1 MEQPE
6 RKRLKSS
13 FKPGPAPAPLPAGW
27 TEHTAPSGHK
37 YYYNPETKQSTYT
50 RPAAQTQPEPPPY
63 QSPAPGSYA
72 AQGYGAGYPG
82 QLLQNGYNTHGQ
94 HYPYPASAA
103 LQGYQDP
110 YNGGLQGQEQN
121 EQQSRKPFRSR
132 PQPED
137 RPKHKKVIPNCAPWV
152 LVYTKLGRRFVHNT
166 ESKES
171 FWKFPEDVMKA
182 VIEFDRLEL
191 DKKLGRGKDGND
203 GAATGANNMPVGDR
217 NRKRRSES
225 LQREDE
231 EAMAAELAAAEQ
243 EGEARPVSAVE
254 KRATGEVALDAGDE
268 SSEYEE
274 VEVTDTEGEGE
285 DEEAEANRPA
295 GEDAAAQDQPVE
307 FDEDDIAYQLA
318 AMGEDY
324 GLDPGEY
331 GEQGDEAWEE
341 GAEGLPLTDEDS
353 AALFHGYIIEDERY
367 TVLNSTKARR
377 EAYDAWTR
385 DRIVELRKARE
396 TVEKQD
402 PRIPYLALLA
412 AKATPKLYWPE
423 FKRKYKKEPPMR
435 DAKLADKERE
445 KLYRDHINRLKLP
458 QSQLK
463 SDLAALMKSLP
474 LSVLNKDVKVEQL
487 PKEML
492 KDLRYI
498 SLPAD
503 SRDPLIKAYIDTL
516 SPRPEGGETAEE
528 AAERERGK
536 KEREKR
542 EAALRERER
551 RVEEEKRK
559 RERDVRIGMAK
570 MREGERE
577 LERAMRVGK
586 EGLRAQLGA
595 GDDVEGATKLDG
607 EIDGSLA

>member
-1 MEQPE
+1 
-6 RKRLKSS
+6 
-13 FKPGPAPAPLPAGW
+13 
-27 TEHTAPSGHK
+27 
-37 YYYNPETKQSTYT
+37 
-50 RPAAQTQPEPPPY
+50 
-63 QSPAPGSYA
+63 
-72 AQGYGAGYPG
+72 
-82 QLLQNGYNTHGQ
+82 
-94 HYPYPASAA
+94 
-103 LQGYQDP
+103 
-110 YNGGLQGQEQN
+110 
-121 EQQSRKPFRSR
+121 
-132 PQPED
+132 
-137 RPKHKKVIPNCAPWV
+137 
-152 LVYTKLGRRFVHNT
+152 
-166 ESKES
+166 
-171 FWKFPEDVMKA
+171 MKA

-353 AALFHGYIIEDERY
+353 AALFRDMLDDFRINPYTPWEKLIEDGYIIEDERY